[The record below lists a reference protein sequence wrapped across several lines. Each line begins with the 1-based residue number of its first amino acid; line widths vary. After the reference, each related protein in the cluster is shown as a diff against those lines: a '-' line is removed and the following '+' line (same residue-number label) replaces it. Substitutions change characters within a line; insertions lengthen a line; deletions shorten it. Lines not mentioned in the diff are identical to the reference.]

1 MNSRAA
7 VLLSHR
13 TDICTALRCSA
24 RRGARAHYAITIWR
38 AVRSSRIHTA
48 HGPIYIRAPPVARA
62 DFGTAFS
69 MSAMAYDD
77 DLLGGRTGQERS
89 IASPVRNEPPPAADT
104 PFLRPGPED
113 LSEAIPVFFIGS

>member
-13 TDICTALRCSA
+13 TDISTALGGSA

-38 AVRSSRIHTA
+38 AVRSSRIHMA
-48 HGPIYIRAPPVARA
+48 HGPIYIRAPPVGRA

-69 MSAMAYDD
+69 MSAMTYDD
-77 DLLGGRTGQERS
+77 DLLGGRPGRERS
-89 IASPVRNEPPPAADT
+89 MPSPVRTEPPPAADT
-104 PFLRPGPED
+104 PFPRPCTE
-113 LSEAIPVFFIGS
+113 